1 MSSEWDFNLYDELG
15 IPKTATQDEIK
26 KAYKKM
32 AMKWHP
38 DKNTDNSEATERF
51 QRISHAYSILSD
63 PKKRDYYDRFGKVDE
78 DNFNFEEFMK
88 DFNFNFGEMF
98 MDPFFMS
105 AAMMESRHGVKLMCI
120 RKEAENKPIEISEN
134 FDKVK
139 ENGFSTFIYGKGKG
153 LENRDHLMFWKEKET
168 KDDDEWEEFDLDEEN
183 LDEENDVE
191 DCEEQGLL
199 DFFIM
204 SNTQEKGKNII
215 CEICKE
221 QNKENPQASQ
231 FTSKT
236 IHQHF
241 LDNHKTHFEEFYGTE
256 ASWEDVLNE
265 EKKKKDGKKKGK
277 GGKGKKGKG
286 GMPNMF
292 DGMPNMFGGGMPN
305 MFGGGGGMPF
315 MFDMNMMNMSPEE
328 EEKMFKEFEKMMGGM
343 GMGGGMFDMFA
354 GMPGMGN
361 MGGGNKK
368 KKKK

>member
-1 MSSEWDFNLYDELG
+1 MSSEWDFNYYDELG
-15 IPKTATQDEIK
+15 IPKTSTQEEIK

-38 DKNTDNSEATERF
+38 DKNADNSEATERF

-105 AAMMESRHGVKLMCI
+105 AAMMESRHGVKLMSI
-120 RKEAENKPIEISEN
+120 RKESENKPMEISEN
-134 FDKVK
+134 FDKLK

-153 LENRDHLMFWKEKET
+153 LENRDHLSFWKENKESV
-168 KDDDEWEEFDLDEEN
+168 DDEWEEFDLDEEIN
-183 LDEENDVE
+183 EDQEADEVY
-191 DCEEQGLL
+191 EEQGLL
-199 DFFIM
+199 DFFVM
-204 SNTQEKGKNII
+204 SNTDEKGKNIV
-215 CEICKE
+215 CKYCKE
-221 QNKENPQASQ
+221 LNKDNTQASQ

-236 IHQHF
+236 INQHF
-241 LDNHKTHFEEFYGTE
+241 LENHKTQFEEFYGTE
-256 ASWEDVLNE
+256 ASWDDVLNE
-265 EKKKKDGKKKGK
+265 EKKKKEEKKKNK
-277 GGKGKKGKG
+277 SGKGKKGKG
-286 GMPNMF
+286 GKNNMF
-292 DGMPNMFGGGMPN
+292 EEMNNMFGGGMPN
-305 MFGGGGGMPF
+305 MFGGPGGMPF
-315 MFDMNMMNMSPEE
+315 MFDMNMMNMNPEE